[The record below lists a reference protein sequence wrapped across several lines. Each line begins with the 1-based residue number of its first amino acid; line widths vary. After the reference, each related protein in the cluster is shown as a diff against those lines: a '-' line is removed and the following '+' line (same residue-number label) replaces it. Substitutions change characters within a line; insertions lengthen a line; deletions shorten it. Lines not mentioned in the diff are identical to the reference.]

1 MTKDKI
7 YLTQEGYNQYVQ
19 EIDELHSKLSSSS
32 RDKSDSYRSAVGDGW
47 HDNFAFESA
56 KREELTIIKQLEEK
70 ISGLGRIVII
80 DNELSE
86 NDLDVVQIGDV
97 IQLVVNTATGKS
109 IEQII
114 KLIGSENIKADVY
127 PKEISINSPLG
138 NAIYGKQVGEEVSY
152 KVNTK
157 ELSALIKSKINE
169 KDYNVDEQTS
179 FVKKR

>member
-19 EIDELHSKLSSSS
+19 EIEELHSKLSSSS

-80 DNELSE
+80 DDELDD
-86 NDLDVVQIGDV
+86 NLDVIQIGDV
-97 IQLVVNTATGKS
+97 VQLVVNTPTGKS
-109 IEQII
+109 VEQII

-138 NAIYGKQVGEEVSY
+138 SAIYGKQIGEEISY
-152 KVNTK
+152 TVNSK

-169 KDYNVDEQTS
+169 KDYNADEQTS
-179 FVKKR
+179 VVKKR